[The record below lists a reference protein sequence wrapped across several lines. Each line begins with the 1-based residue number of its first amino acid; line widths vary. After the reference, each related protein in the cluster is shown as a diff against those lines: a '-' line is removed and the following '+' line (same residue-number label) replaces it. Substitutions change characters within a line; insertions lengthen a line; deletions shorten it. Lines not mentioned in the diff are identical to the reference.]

1 PRRGGAGLGLVP
13 RRRGAHAG
21 VSAGSRPLRARHR
34 DPGGVRGGAV
44 PGARGRRRGGP
55 AARRPGRDRR
65 HPAPGVKSAGKFEK
79 LGLRSGFDFVLHLP
93 LRYEDETALT
103 APQSAPPGRPVS
115 VEARVLKAQ
124 VMYRPK
130 RQLVVHAEGLVLRF
144 FHFYPSQ
151 LKQFQ
156 RAAGQGLLVRA
167 HGEVRPGFFGA
178 EMAHPRYRIVPAGE
192 PLPDTLTPIYPTT
205 AGLSQTELRA
215 RVLQELDGADLGDT
229 LPATLKTTYNVKGFA
244 ESV

>member
-1 PRRGGAGLGLVP
+1 MIGLRYPHEDREPIEGRAG
-13 RRRGAHAG
+13 
-21 VSAGSRPLRARHR
+21 RHR
-34 DPGGVRGGAV
+34 HVLAGR
-44 PGARGRRRGGP
+44 ARGRRRGGP

-103 APQSAPPGRPVS
+103 APQSAPPGSPVS

-144 FHFYPSQ
+144 FNFYPSQ
-151 LKQFQ
+151 LK
-156 RAAGQGLLVRA
+156 
-167 HGEVRPGFFGA
+167 
-178 EMAHPRYRIVPAGE
+178 
-192 PLPDTLTPIYPTT
+192 
-205 AGLSQTELRA
+205 
-215 RVLQELDGADLGDT
+215 
-229 LPATLKTTYNVKGFA
+229 
-244 ESV
+244 